1 MDRQLLRS
9 QLERHEELRLKPYL
23 DTAVPPR
30 LTIGYGRNLD
40 DAGISREESDYMLAN
55 DIDKV
60 ERELDTID
68 EYVALDRIRQTVIAN
83 MSFNLGFNGLLQFK
97 RMWAAIG
104 RCDYE
109 KAAKEMLDSKW
120 KTQVG
125 YRALELAE
133 IMRTGEVVGG

>member
-1 MDRQLLRS
+1 MDRELLRS
-9 QLERHEELRLKPYL
+9 QLERHEGLRLKPYL
-23 DTAVPPR
+23 DTATPPR

-40 DAGISREESDYMLAN
+40 DVGISREEAECMLAN

-60 ERELDTID
+60 VRELETVD

-83 MSFNLGFNGLLQFK
+83 MSFNLGFHGLMHFK

-109 KAAKEMLDSKW
+109 KAADEMMDSTW
-120 KTQVG
+120 RRQVG
-125 YRALELAE
+125 ARAIELAE
-133 IMRTGEVVGG
+133 IMRTGDV

>member
-9 QLERHEELRLKPYL
+9 QIERHEGLRLKPYL
-23 DTAVPPR
+23 DTATPPR

-40 DAGISREESDYMLAN
+40 DVGITREEADYMLAG
-55 DIDKV
+55 DIDRV

-83 MSFNLGFNGLLQFK
+83 MAFNLGFNGLLQFK

-109 KAAKEMLDSKW
+109 KAAEEMLKSKW
-120 KTQVG
+120 ARQVG
-125 YRALELAE
+125 NRATELAE
-133 IMRTGEVVGG
+133 IMRTGEV

>member
-9 QLERHEELRLKPYL
+9 QLERHEGLRLKPYL
-23 DTAVPPR
+23 DTATPPR

-40 DAGISREESDYMLAN
+40 DAGITREEADYMLSA
-55 DIDKV
+55 DIDRV

-68 EYVALDRIRQTVIAN
+68 EYVALNRIRQTVIGN
-83 MSFNLGFNGLLQFK
+83 MSFNLGFHGLMQFK

-109 KAAKEMLDSKW
+109 KAAEEMLKSKW
-120 KTQVG
+120 ARQVG
-125 YRALELAE
+125 NRATELAE
-133 IMRTGEVVGG
+133 IMRTGVV